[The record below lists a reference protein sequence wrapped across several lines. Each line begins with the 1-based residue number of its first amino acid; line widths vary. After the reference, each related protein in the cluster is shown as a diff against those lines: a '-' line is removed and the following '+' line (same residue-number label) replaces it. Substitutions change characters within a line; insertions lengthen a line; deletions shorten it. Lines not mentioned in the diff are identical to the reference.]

1 MNIYTP
7 EGWLD
12 VVKINAVAERN
23 GINFIFIIGK
33 RQVGKTYGVLKFVV
47 DETRPFVLM
56 RLTTPELK
64 MLKKNVNN
72 PLDKIYPNE
81 FNVVSES
88 DYTAGIMRYKEDSEK
103 NVNERVGMICALSTV
118 GKIRGF
124 NGDIYTDLV
133 VDEFIPEIHLYH
145 VRDEGDAFL
154 NAYTT
159 INGNRELE
167 GRPALR
173 CWLLANSNNIDSDIL
188 RALNVDK
195 IVERMILKAEETVI
209 IKERGI
215 MVIMPES
222 PEITEK
228 RKNGALA
235 KAIDMQSKFA
245 KMAYNNEFSYN
256 DFSDIRYDNLCH
268 YNAFASLGEMI
279 IHISKKGK
287 YIYITERYKVKAKYE
302 YPDTDAGK
310 RKFVVDFGNLRG
322 AFNKGRIY
330 FQSAKI
336 KNYFLQIFGL

>member
-12 VVKINAVAERN
+12 VPKIYAVAVRN
-23 GINFIFIIGK
+23 GVNFIVIIGK

-47 DETRPFVLM
+47 DEEMQFVLM

-72 PLDKIYPNE
+72 PLEKIYPNE

-88 DYTAGIMRYKEDSEK
+88 DYTAGLFRYSEDEK
-103 NVNERVGMICALSTV
+103 NTNERIGMICALSTI

-124 NGDIYTDLV
+124 NGDMYTDLV
-133 VDEFIPEIHLYH
+133 IDEFIPELHLYH

-188 RALNVDK
+188 RALNIDK
-195 IVERMILKAEETVI
+195 IIERMIIKGEESVI

-215 MVIMPES
+215 MVLMPES
-222 PEITEK
+222 KKVTEK
-228 RKNGALA
+228 RKKGALA
-235 KAIDMQSKFA
+235 KAIDMSGKFA
-245 KMAYNNEFSYN
+245 KMAYDNEFSYN
-256 DFSDIRYDNLCH
+256 DFSDVGTQALCH
-268 YNAFASLGEMI
+268 YNALVTLGDMI
-279 IHISKKGK
+279 VHISKSGK
-287 YIYITERYKVKAKYE
+287 QIYITERYKVTAKYE
-302 YPDTDAGK
+302 YPYTDAGI
-310 RKFVVDFGNLRG
+310 RKFNIDFGDLRA
-322 AFNKGRIY
+322 AFNKGRIL
-330 FQSAKI
+330 FQSQKI
-336 KNYFLQIFGL
+336 KNYFLQILGL